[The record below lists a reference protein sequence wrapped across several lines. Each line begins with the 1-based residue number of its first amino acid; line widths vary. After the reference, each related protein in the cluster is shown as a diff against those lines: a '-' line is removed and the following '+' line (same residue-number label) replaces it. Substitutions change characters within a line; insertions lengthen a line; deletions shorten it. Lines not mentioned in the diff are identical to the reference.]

1 MLVICSLERKKE
13 CKFENSIVTLYY
25 KPMCF
30 YHVFIIWSVVCVSK
44 RNNFTMFFIIWSVVC
59 VNKRRKLWWNMVE
72 NLGQSWNHSIE
83 HKRLNMMM
91 IEGNKLHA
99 YLVICNRP
107 NYIAPKAMH
116 SLTDKPP
123 AQEILPMKYISSL
136 VNNLMGRVVCREL
149 SSKRID
155 CEGKKFTYSSSPL
168 FQLWGSLIWSEW
180 TSAAPST
187 NHHIAWW
194 MMVFGKENTFAWYSY
209 PIANHGGLAFGVC
222 Y

>member
-13 CKFENSIVTLYY
+13 CKFENSIVTSYY

-116 SLTDKPP
+116 SHSLTNPLHKRSCRWSTS
-123 AQEILPMKYISSL
+123 QVLWITWWVGLFVESSL
-136 VNNLMGRVVCREL
+136 QRGLIVKAKNLHIVVVHCSNFEV
-149 SSKRID
+149 
-155 CEGKKFTYSSSPL
+155 
-168 FQLWGSLIWSEW
+168 LWSGQSER
-180 TSAAPST
+180 AP
-187 NHHIAWW
+187 HHQQTTILHDGWW
-194 MMVFGKENTFAWYSY
+194 YLERKTLLHGI
-209 PIANHGGLAFGVC
+209 PIP
-222 Y
+222 